1 MLTIHELRQE
11 AYGDWE
17 TTYHVLALYN
27 PAPESIGLPKSE
39 AARLPFT
46 NTAFKDEVRQRFGD
60 LRRRS
65 TWEQAAIWMAAQG
78 MAQSYLEPYQIL
90 GYMVSPTY
98 MNSLIREHYGQQVIE
113 AMLQFPEVIAILKD
127 GLEQVYQ
134 HAEYKEERALV
145 EQFIKD
151 GNQLPAQILQPVA
164 A

>member
-1 MLTIHELRQE
+1 LAKAE
-11 AYGDWE
+11 A
-17 TTYHVLALYN
+17 
-27 PAPESIGLPKSE
+27 K
-39 AARLPFT
+39 RLPYT
-46 NTAFKDEVRQRFGD
+46 NKVFKDEVRQRFGD

-98 MNSLIREHYGQQVIE
+98 MNDLIRQHYGQQVIE
-113 AMLQFPEVIAILKD
+113 AMLQFPGVIDILKD

-134 HAEYKEERALV
+134 NTEYQEERALV

-151 GNQLPAQILQPVA
+151 GHQFPTPISQLVA